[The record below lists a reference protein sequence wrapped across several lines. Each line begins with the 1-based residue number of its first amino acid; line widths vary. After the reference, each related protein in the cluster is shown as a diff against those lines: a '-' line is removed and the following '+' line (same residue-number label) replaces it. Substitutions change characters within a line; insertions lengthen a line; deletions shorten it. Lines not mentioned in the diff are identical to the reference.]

1 VQHINIIKHKHG
13 ALEAQSGNN
22 RTAESNM
29 FAMEDGNRETWPHW
43 RKEMG
48 KCPKEIEFLSRIK
61 P

>member
-1 VQHINIIKHKHG
+1 MVPWKR
-13 ALEAQSGNN
+13 SGNN

>member
-1 VQHINIIKHKHG
+1 MVPWKRRVEIT
-13 ALEAQSGNN
+13 ALQNQ
-22 RTAESNM
+22 TCLPWKT
-29 FAMEDGNRETWPHW
+29 GNRETWPHW